1 MCNFQSAHCYAEA
14 SYIPQP
20 LLPSGEKGS
29 KSGSKSLSALGEG
42 LKPSAYMKRVR
53 GFRKVAHRVLGF
65 ILYAIL
71 DVWHRQ
77 FFEVLGMIFLIKF
90 SQ

>member
-1 MCNFQSAHCYAEA
+1 MCNFQSAL
-14 SYIPQP
+14 IPQP

-53 GFRKVAHRVLGF
+53 GFRKVAHRVT
-65 ILYAIL
+65 ITS
-71 DVWHRQ
+71 
-77 FFEVLGMIFLIKF
+77 FFKAVTGRYEQKRALLNLGMIFCLRGF
-90 SQ
+90 E